1 MKNLTQ
7 GVCLPAGSNRE
18 PDAAEQVIDKYEN
31 NRVAL
36 DYQPFETKEG

>member
-7 GVCLPAGSNRE
+7 GVCLLAGSNRE
-18 PDAAEQVIDKYEN
+18 PDAAEQVIAKYEDN
-31 NRVAL
+31 QVTL